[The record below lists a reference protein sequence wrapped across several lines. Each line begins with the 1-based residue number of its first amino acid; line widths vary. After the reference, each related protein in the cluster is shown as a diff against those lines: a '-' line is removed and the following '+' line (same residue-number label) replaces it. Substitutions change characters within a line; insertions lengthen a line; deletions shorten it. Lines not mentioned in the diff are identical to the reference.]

1 MSLWDTS
8 MVHKQGITPVS
19 DQHLQR
25 RNGVYY
31 YRRRVPLQLVA
42 KLGKKFVQVSL
53 HTTSLK
59 EAKKRRTLRDLE
71 WDAKF
76 AALSSPAHG
85 GDDPAVQ
92 TPALTQPLSENEL
105 LQLVRDYVARQDQ
118 LARKREVT
126 DYPENPAQRAEM
138 AIEDELESQI
148 LQSREHPQTQQ
159 WIYLA
164 GQEAL
169 KAIGRSFEDPAI
181 PGEALAELVR
191 RALLELPAD
200 GTPGLSTITAARS
213 STSCSMPAGPPKR
226 DSANSPSSA
235 CGWSRRMRLSISS
248 VPRAWIGSAPPWLSS
263 AKSSAMRPPS
273 MPSTTMPVFARVRS
287 WLACRPSLP

>member
-19 DQHLQR
+19 NQRLQR
-25 RNGVYY
+25 REGVYY

-42 KLGKKFVQVSL
+42 KFGKKFVQVSL

-59 EAKKRRTLRDLE
+59 EPKKRRTLLDLE

-76 AALSSPAHG
+76 AACSSLVNG
-85 GDDPAVQ
+85 GGAPAVQ
-92 TPALTQPLSENEL
+92 TSALTQPLSETEL
-105 LQLVRDYVARQDQ
+105 VQLVKDYVAWRDQ

-138 AIEDELESQI
+138 RIEAEFETQT
-148 LQSREHPQTQQ
+148 LQSRDDLQTHQ

-169 KAIGRSFEDPAI
+169 KAVGRSFEDPAI
-181 PGEALAELVR
+181 PGEVLA
-191 RALLELPAD
+191 
-200 GTPGLSTITAARS
+200 
-213 STSCSMPAGPPKR
+213 
-226 DSANSPSSA
+226 
-235 CGWSRRMRLSISS
+235 
-248 VPRAWIGSAPPWLSS
+248 
-263 AKSSAMRPPS
+263 
-273 MPSTTMPVFARVRS
+273 PST
-287 WLACRPSLP
+287 